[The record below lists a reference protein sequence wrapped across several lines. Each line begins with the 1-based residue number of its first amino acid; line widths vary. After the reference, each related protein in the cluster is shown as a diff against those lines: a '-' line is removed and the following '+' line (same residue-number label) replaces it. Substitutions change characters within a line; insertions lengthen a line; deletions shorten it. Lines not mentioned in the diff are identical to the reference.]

1 MLSQELPDCCQEAA
15 RTWKIK
21 QLFNDLEERHRRL
34 NNGKGI
40 GDYEKQYL
48 CLLLSGIE
56 PIQMS
61 EKLYDAVETTRVK
74 ITQSGL
80 YKTIERLT
88 GGQIKNWRDPIILF
102 VNKGYRK
109 SEDVKEK
116 EETLLVM
123 TCDVEVSEEI
133 LRTLEEKM
141 KQILGA
147 NQVKMQKIERGSLII
162 YWQGSRSSYEQIE
175 VLFRE
180 GVLSERLGVP
190 ILDVQVV
197 PNEERVNLTQWFE
210 NILTTGWQTV
220 EQLLTPQQLRPAYF
234 SESIQRGK
242 RIDLQIDLIT
252 HTVILLVSLTREDAD
267 RVIVNLK
274 VFPTANSP
282 NLPANLKLIIL
293 VEGEVFKEIT
303 SRSAD
308 QFIQYEFDADPG
320 DEFAVKLALGEA
332 EITENFVV

>member
-1 MLSQELPDCCQEAA
+1 MLSQELPGCCQEAA
-15 RTWKIK
+15 RTWKIQ

-61 EKLYDAVETTRVK
+61 EKLYDPVENTRVK

-197 PNEERVNLTQWFE
+197 PNKERVNLTQWFE

-220 EQLLTPQQLRPAYF
+220 GQLLTPQQLRPAYF

-252 HTVILLVSLTREDAD
+252 HTVILLVSLTREDAGK
-267 RVIVNLK
+267 VIVNLK
-274 VFPTANSP
+274 VFPTSESP
-282 NLPANLKLIIL
+282 NLPPNLKLIL
-293 VEGEVFKEIT
+293 LTEGEIFKEVT

-308 QFIQYEFDADPG
+308 QYIQYEFEAEPG
-320 DEFAVKLALGEA
+320 DEFVVKLVLGEA
-332 EITENFVV
+332 EITEDFVV